1 MPKVLIEAHYLP
13 CIAYFAVIQRFN
25 EVCLEKY
32 EHFVKQSFR
41 NRCYINT
48 EHGRDVLIVPLT
60 SKHGKVPIKDV
71 RIDNSQKWVNN
82 HWRSICSA
90 YGKAPFFEFYAEDLE
105 KILFGEPTFL
115 YDLNYELLTMCLKWL
130 KSSVTVKETL
140 SYEKNIL
147 DGKNDLRSR
156 IDVKDE
162 ESINLVYTKKGYQQV
177 FGNAFV
183 ANLSIIDLVFCC
195 GPEAGSIITA
205 SFRANEQI
213 PF

>member
-13 CIAYFAVIQRFN
+13 CIAYFAVIQRFTD
-25 EVCLEKY
+25 VYLEKH
-32 EHFVKQSFR
+32 EHFIKQSFR

-48 EHGRDVLIVPLT
+48 EHGRDGLIVPLT
-60 SKHGKVPIKDV
+60 GKHGKVPIKDV
-71 RIDNSQKWVNN
+71 RIDHSQKWVNN
-82 HWRSICSA
+82 HWRSISSA
-90 YGKAPFFEFYAEDLE
+90 YGKAPFFEYYADDLE
-105 KILFGEPTFL
+105 KVLMAEPTFL

-130 KSSVTVKETL
+130 KSPVSLKETL

-147 DGKNDLRSR
+147 YDKNDLRSR
-156 IDVKDE
+156 IDVKE
-162 ESINLVYTKKGYQQV
+162 TESINLVYRERGYQQV

-183 ANLSIIDLVFCC
+183 ANLSIIDLIFCC
-195 GPEAGSIITA
+195 GPEAGSIIEA